1 MSIGTNV
8 KPILIVIVAVIFT
21 ASCGGGGAPATITP
35 EAQTIDYSSNPAA
48 QAAMKELALELSAP
62 LESISVVSGEPIRWT
77 NSCLEVPREGETCA
91 AVITP
96 GYAFV
101 LDASGQ
107 KFRAQTDESG
117 ENVRIVNPS
126 VDRIAGALNA
136 RERLAAQLHL
146 NYGAITIERGDP
158 VLWKDACFEVPL
170 SGVDCQEKDIPGFRV
185 ILEALTNRYEYRT
198 NLAGDRV
205 ILASAPQPSIGRIA
219 ITFHRDEPDCI
230 DAQIGPGGV
239 AFGDCGGPQ
248 LQGLFASGG
257 RVSELAS
264 FTAAYQSFSAESP
277 VGRIEFTGTGRKIA
291 ELSIKRS
298 LAEWAALVVEEAIS
312 GESTATM
319 GLAISWHREG
329 GVNGACDDLAIYR
342 SGEVIADSCAD
353 GKARSIGK
361 TRLDAAR
368 LDQLFAWIDTFAP
381 AEITIGAGSQADKA
395 EVKLAFSGDGSGEM
409 NDATR
414 KDLTDFAAAIFAEM
428 SR

>member
-1 MSIGTNV
+1 MKTTIV
-8 KPILIVIVAVIFT
+8 LLIAVLLT
-21 ASCGGGGAPATITP
+21 ASCGGGEAPTAIPQET
-35 EAQTIDYSSNPAA
+35 QTIDYSNNPAA
-48 QAAMKELALELSAP
+48 RAAKQELALELSAP
-62 LESISVVSGEPIRWT
+62 LESISVISGEPIRWT
-77 NSCLEVPREGETCA
+77 NSCLEIPREGETCA

-101 LDASGQ
+101 LEASGQ

-136 RERLAAQLHL
+136 REVLAAQLHL

-158 VLWKDACFEVPL
+158 VLWKDACFEIPL
-170 SGVDCQEKDIPGFRV
+170 SGVDCPAQETPGFRV

-230 DAQIGPGGV
+230 DARIGPGGV

-248 LQGLFASGG
+248 IQGLFAAGG
-257 RVSELAS
+257 HISELAS
-264 FTAAYQSFSAESP
+264 FTAAYESFSAESP

-291 ELSIKRS
+291 EPSVRRSIV
-298 LAEWAALVVEEAIS
+298 EWTALVVEEARS
-312 GESTATM
+312 GNSQAGW
-319 GLAISWHREG
+319 GLAIGWHREG
-329 GVNGACDDLAIYR
+329 GVNGACDDLAVYR

-353 GKARSIGK
+353 GNARSIGK
-361 TRLDAAR
+361 TRLDAA
-368 LDQLFAWIDTFAP
+368 QLEKLYAWIDAFEP
-381 AEITIGAGSQADKA
+381 SEIMLEAGSQADDA
-395 EVKLAFSGDGSGEM
+395 AVNLAFSGAGSSELD
-409 NDATR
+409 DATR
-414 KDLTDFAAAIFAEM
+414 QEMLDFAADIFDSLAK
-428 SR
+428 